1 MRTIRDQFAI
11 SPVHRERL
19 AHIGR
24 LADRLA
30 VHAQAA
36 DERNQLSLESIEAL
50 KAMRYPAY
58 TVPREWGG
66 LGIGLYELVLY
77 QERLAQGDASI
88 ALGIGWHLGI
98 IYDLKE
104 KRLWRESVF
113 RHLCKEIVEKGALVN
128 RAATERATG
137 SPSRG
142 GKPQTIAIRKKGGF
156 ELRGRKTFT
165 TLAPVL
171 DYFIVTATIEGT
183 DEHAE
188 FLVPR
193 ETRGLRIDPTWNMVG
208 MRGTASHDLVLDGV
222 RLPEEALVCIKTD
235 SHRRAAS
242 PYLLFIPACYLGIA
256 LAARREALKFAA
268 SYQPN
273 TLDRPILYTSNVQQ
287 LLGQMDLELSAARH
301 YLYAVAERW
310 DERPDDPVLLE
321 PDLGAVKTYA
331 VQTALSVVDKAMRV
345 VGAHG
350 LALSHPLQRMYRD
363 VRFGLHNPPMDDMVI
378 HSLAQR
384 AVKEAENGNQHD
396 PMGT

>member
-1 MRTIRDQFAI
+1 MGTIRDYFAKT
-11 SPVHRERL
+11 PLQRERL
-19 AHIGR
+19 SQIGR
-24 LADRLA
+24 LSDRLA
-30 VHAQAA
+30 VDAHVA
-36 DERNQLSLESIEAL
+36 DERNQLSLAAIEAL
-50 KAMRYPAY
+50 KAIHYPAF

-66 LGIGLYELVLY
+66 LGIGLYEWVLY

-98 IYDLKE
+98 IYDLRE
-104 KRLWRESVF
+104 KRSWPDAVF
-113 RHLCKEIVEKGALVN
+113 RQLCKEVVEKGALVN

-142 GKPQTIAIRKKGGF
+142 GKPQTVAIRKQDGY

-165 TLAPVL
+165 TLAPVV

-183 DEHAE
+183 EEHAE
-188 FLVPR
+188 FLVQR
-193 ETRGLRIDPTWNMVG
+193 ETPGVRIDPTWNMVG
-208 MRGTASHDLVLDGV
+208 MRGTSSHDLVLDGV
-222 RLPEEALVCIKTD
+222 RLPAEALVYVKASRHQGT
-235 SHRRAAS
+235 AS

-256 LAARREALKFAA
+256 LAAREEALKFAA

-273 TLDRPILYTSNVQQ
+273 TLNHPILYTPNVQQ
-287 LLGQMDLELSAARH
+287 WLGQMELELSAARH

-310 DERPDDPVLLE
+310 DARPDDPAYLE
-321 PDLGAVKTYA
+321 PELGAVKTYA

-384 AVKEAENGNQHD
+384 AVKEAETAG
-396 PMGT
+396 GS